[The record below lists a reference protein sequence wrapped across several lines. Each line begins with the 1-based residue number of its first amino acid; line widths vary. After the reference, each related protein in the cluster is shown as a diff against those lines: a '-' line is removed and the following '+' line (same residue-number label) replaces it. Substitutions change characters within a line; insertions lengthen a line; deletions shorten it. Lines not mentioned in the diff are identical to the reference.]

1 MRTKIIP
8 ALFLA
13 ALAGGCSTSSL
24 SLKANSFVQPAA
36 KQKPVG
42 AAILDAMAGGLV
54 GGNIGRELDKRDK
67 RSALEAEYRAL
78 EYTPSGQPVT
88 WRNQRAGHYGEV
100 VAAQPYRVGSQDCRQ
115 YNHTV
120 FVDGA
125 AQSARG
131 TACRNADGSWTP
143 LT

>member
-1 MRTKIIP
+1 MKRIVI
-8 ALFLA
+8 LA
-13 ALAGGCSTSSL
+13 VLGTAVAGCSTSATGI
-24 SLKANSFVQPAA
+24 KANAFLPSAA
-36 KQKPVG
+36 KEQPVG
-42 AAILDAMAGGLV
+42 SALLEAMAGGLV
-54 GGNIGRELDKRDK
+54 GGTIGKNLDARDK

-120 FVDGA
+120 FVNGA
-125 AQSARG
+125 PQSARG
-131 TACRNADGSWTP
+131 TACRNTDGSWTP
-143 LT
+143 LV